1 MYRIVLAC
9 YDVPVTA
16 GEKAADDITHEFGQH
31 RKWHS
36 NVICSWDGNR
46 LILRA
51 DNDFDFNGLALIDEF
66 SDCIS
71 AYIAELFD
79 GEIKIESIIKLAS
92 QETPIK

>member
-36 NVICSWDGNR
+36 NVICSWDGNCV
-46 LILRA
+46 LSCELTTILTLTA
-51 DNDFDFNGLALIDEF
+51 H
-66 SDCIS
+66 
-71 AYIAELFD
+71 
-79 GEIKIESIIKLAS
+79 
-92 QETPIK
+92 